1 MVFKE
6 ENSES
11 WREAESWGA
20 YAADGVHGGGGRWVS
35 VSNSGQFPS
44 NATVTLRKRAGG
56 ERCPQVTDPRVRRD
70 RHVGVPPHTFSS
82 SYGEYVFTSQL
93 EKKTQN
99 DKISP
104 LLMVTSGCV
113 THHLKATGG

>member
-35 VSNSGQFPS
+35 VSNSG
-44 NATVTLRKRAGG
+44 A
-56 ERCPQVTDPRVRRD
+56 
-70 RHVGVPPHTFSS
+70 VP
-82 SYGEYVFTSQL
+82 L
-93 EKKTQN
+93 E
-99 DKISP
+99 
-104 LLMVTSGCV
+104 
-113 THHLKATGG
+113 HHLHPEEAGRGRAVPTGDRPQGRMGQARWGPSSHFF